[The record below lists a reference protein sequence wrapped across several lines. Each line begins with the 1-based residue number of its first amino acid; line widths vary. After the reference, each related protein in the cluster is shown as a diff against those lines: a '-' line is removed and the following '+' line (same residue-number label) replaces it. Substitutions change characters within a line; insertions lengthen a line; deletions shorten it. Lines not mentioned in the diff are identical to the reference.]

1 MTYSSSKSFSFLVL
15 ALLMSSS
22 ICLESKASRYT
33 HDHEETD
40 DDFQK
45 RGIKRDYGDLA
56 VDVNILVERVYDNH
70 TNILSIR
77 KILEELERDNSEQ
90 SALLPQYVEE
100 LKELDQEEEE
110 LRRIWADM
118 KIDSRLWDLLI
129 SGEDRSMAIACFN
142 SIYENGE
149 NNDVPSSKKKKP
161 RKFRLNDDESEL
173 FDATQESEDGSPLK
187 TTSSS
192 SSSFSLRSSAKT
204 KERKIL
210 KAEEKLERA
219 RQRAVAKLRQGGV
232 ILSVEDEHNIELVES
247 LLSSLIDERK
257 KQPARKNESTSSSS
271 STVVRVDQDSALE
284 EVLERSRLEAVT
296 KLHQYGV
303 ELSDSD
309 ARNLDVIDAQLGFVM
324 KENQRIREEQNFEY
338 QKSLHVDQLK
348 QLEKKYKTLVS
359 ELEQL
364 KAQRLEELKPLN
376 VMEEKVSSLRS
387 VKENHEMRMLR
398 FGENQKLQKSIE
410 EIELEI
416 EKIKAEK
423 KEFLKLKGAL
433 LTSMDVQ
440 IEALDLEVQKTLECV
455 ARAKAIVMQDES
467 NLENQS
473 ELIQ

>member
-40 DDFQK
+40 DDFQR
-45 RGIKRDYGDLA
+45 RGIKRDHGDLVA
-56 VDVNILVERVYDNH
+56 NVNILVERVYDNH
-70 TNILSIR
+70 TNMLSIR

-110 LRRIWADM
+110 LRRIWADL
-118 KIDSRLWDLLI
+118 KIDSALWDLLV

-142 SIYENGE
+142 SLYQNG
-149 NNDVPSSKKKKP
+149 NSDDISSSKKKKP
-161 RKFRLNDDESEL
+161 RKFRLHDRESEVL
-173 FDATQESEDGSPLK
+173 DNNQESEDETPLK

-192 SSSFSLRSSAKT
+192 ASSFSLRSSTKT

-232 ILSVEDEHNIELVES
+232 ILSVEDEQNIELVES

-271 STVVRVDQDSALE
+271 STVVPVDQDSALE

-296 KLHQYGV
+296 KLHHYGV

-309 ARNLDVIDAQLGFVM
+309 AHNLDVIDAQLGFVM

-338 QKSLHVDQLK
+338 QKSLHADQLK
-348 QLEKKYKTLVS
+348 QLEKKHKTLVS

-423 KEFLKLKGAL
+423 KEFLKLKEAL

>member
-40 DDFQK
+40 DDFQR
-45 RGIKRDYGDLA
+45 RGIKRDHGDLVA
-56 VDVNILVERVYDNH
+56 DVNILVERVYDNH
-70 TNILSIR
+70 TNMLSIR

-118 KIDSRLWDLLI
+118 KIDRALWDLLV

-142 SIYENGE
+142 SLYQNG
-149 NNDVPSSKKKKP
+149 NSDDIFSSKKKKP
-161 RKFRLNDDESEL
+161 RKFRLHDRESEVL
-173 FDATQESEDGSPLK
+173 DNNQESEDESPLK
-187 TTSSS
+187 TASSS
-192 SSSFSLRSSAKT
+192 ASSFSLRSSTKT
-204 KERKIL
+204 KEHKIL

-232 ILSVEDEHNIELVES
+232 ILSVEDEQNIELVES

-257 KQPARKNESTSSSS
+257 KHPARKNESTSSSS
-271 STVVRVDQDSALE
+271 SPVVPVDQDSALE

-309 ARNLDVIDAQLGFVM
+309 AHNLDVIDAQLGFVM

-338 QKSLHVDQLK
+338 QKSLHADQLK

-387 VKENHEMRMLR
+387 VKENHEMRMVR

-423 KEFLKLKGAL
+423 KEFLKLKEAL